1 MMEDE
6 FMKKTIKW
14 SCCLLALLQFS
25 TGTTRVMAD
34 SFKETS
40 VEKMSQPATKNQ
52 KEKGDQTTW
61 QLITSLGEEA
71 REIAQEEDLYASVML
86 AQAILESNSGQSQ
99 LSQAP
104 YYNLFGVKGQG
115 ASFKTLEEDSQG
127 KMYTTQTTFKKYNNY
142 EDSLGDY
149 VKLIKNGIIGDKNFY
164 QGSWKTNAE
173 NYRVATRFL
182 TGRYATD
189 HKYHEK
195 LNQLIEDYE
204 LTRYD
209 HKQTLVSEKADY
221 IRPLDA
227 FKLTSKYGKRN
238 DSFHRG
244 VDLAAPQG
252 TKIKA
257 SREGKVTR
265 AAFHPSWGNYVT
277 VQHSDGLT
285 TLYAHCEK
293 INVEVGQLIEQGE
306 KIASVGSTGH
316 STGPHLHFEVNR
328 SQNLEKEQLLDPVE
342 VLEEEVF
349 E

>member
-14 SCCLLALLQFS
+14 SCCLLAVLQFS
-25 TGTTRVMAD
+25 TGTTRAMAD
-34 SFKETS
+34 VTKEPG
-40 VEKMSQPATKNQ
+40 VEKMSQPTAKKQ

-61 QLITSLGEEA
+61 HLITSLGEKA
-71 REIAQEEDLYASVML
+71 RKIAHEEDLYASVML
-86 AQAILESNSGQSQ
+86 AQAILESNSGQSR

-115 ASFKTLEEDSQG
+115 ASFKTLEEDGQG
-127 KMYTTQTTFKKYNNY
+127 KMYTTQTSFRKYDNY
-142 EDSLGDY
+142 EDSLRDY

-164 QGSWKTNAE
+164 KGAWKKNAKD
-173 NYRVATRFL
+173 YRAATRFL

-209 HKQTLVSEKADY
+209 KKQPLISKEDDY
-221 IRPLDA
+221 IKPVDS
-227 FKLTSKYGKRN
+227 FKLTSKYGKREGR
-238 DSFHRG
+238 FHRG
-244 VDLAAPQG
+244 IDLATPQG

-257 SREGKVTR
+257 AREGKVTR
-265 AAFHPSWGNYVT
+265 AEFHPSWGNYVT
-277 VQHSDGLT
+277 IQHSDGLT
-285 TLYAHCEK
+285 TLYAHCDK
-293 INVEVGQLIEQGE
+293 ISVEAGQLVEQGE

-316 STGPHLHFEVNR
+316 STGPHLHFELNR
-328 SQNLEKEQLLDPVE
+328 SQNLEEKQLLDPLV
-342 VLEEEVF
+342 VLKIED
-349 E
+349 